1 MFLPLFTNAL
11 AQASIGSDKAH
22 KWACMSDGQA
32 AVQLFHRLNH
42 ARQTVDFVRR
52 QRAAFTRLNKARMTV
67 FEVRRC
73 KFWDRNNHLQILHLR
88 LSTPPCNM
96 H

>member
-1 MFLPLFTNAL
+1 
-11 AQASIGSDKAH
+11 
-22 KWACMSDGQA
+22 MSDGQA

-67 FEVRRC
+67 FEVRRLRPPAPERQ
-73 KFWDRNNHLQILHLR
+73 RNRQSPRPSAQPSSLPLGLLR
-88 LSTPPCNM
+88 LRSAATFITLQLLVQL
-96 H
+96 